1 MLMQDR
7 TPSFVRSLSL
17 KFYAQAYVKQRLW
30 LLQCCDAMCF
40 LLREYCVG
48 VSMAALSE
56 QGPPVW
62 MSYAQ
67 KRGLPNG
74 RFYFLYEDI
83 VR

>member
-1 MLMQDR
+1 M
-7 TPSFVRSLSL
+7 
-17 KFYAQAYVKQRLW
+17 KQRLW
-30 LLQCCDAMCF
+30 LLQCCDAMCL

-67 KRGLPNG
+67 KRGLLNG
-74 RFYFLYEDI
+74 FINLYIMRILLDEKIRGVHMFL
-83 VR
+83 